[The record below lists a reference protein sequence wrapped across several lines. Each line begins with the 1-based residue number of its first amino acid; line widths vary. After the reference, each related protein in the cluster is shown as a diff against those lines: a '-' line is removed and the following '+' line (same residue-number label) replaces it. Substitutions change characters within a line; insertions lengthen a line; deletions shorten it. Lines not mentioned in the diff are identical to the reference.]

1 MMDEIQYAAA
11 VNQIGYPINGQK
23 TAIFTEKTSEF
34 HIDEEGTKKI
44 VYRGRTSQ
52 PAYDQSSGSEV
63 RRADFS
69 ELAKPGTYVV
79 VDDEGN
85 RSTPFALEE
94 RPYRELHKGLLKA
107 FYYLRCGVT
116 LDEKYAGEWGH
127 ESCHTKKGAV
137 HGEEGLYLDGNG
149 GWHDAG
155 DYGKYVVAGAK
166 AVADL
171 LLAYEMYPNAFGESI
186 PLPESDQVMPDVLH
200 ECKVELDF
208 LFKMQDQKSG
218 GVYHKLTTR
227 HFPGLS
233 VMPEDDLAELV
244 FSPISA
250 TATACYAAIMAYA
263 SRVYGSYDPS
273 YADRCLHSAE
283 YAWEWLEKH
292 PEAGGFKNPPD
303 ITTGEYGDDC
313 ITDEKYWAAAE
324 LYHTTSQEKYHI
336 AFQQYSKESF
346 PKCELGWADVG
357 GYGTISYL
365 RKGKTDENQA
375 LLSSLQ
381 QELILEAERLLQIC
395 EKDGY
400 GISLEE
406 KDYVWGSNMGLM
418 NRAMILLFA
427 MEWSPKPEYEK
438 AAAQHLHYLLGQ
450 NTLHISY
457 VTGFG
462 THSVMN
468 PHHRP
473 SVGDHVDAPV
483 PGMVA
488 GGPNRNLND
497 EIMERTLKG
506 KPAAAS
512 YIDHEDSYAGN
523 EITIYWNSPAVFV
536 VSYFNQ

>member
-1 MMDEIQYAAA
+1 MHKMKRSVA

-23 TAIFTEKTSEF
+23 TAIVTEKSSGF
-34 HIDEEGTKKI
+34 HIAEEGTNKI
-44 VYRGRTSQ
+44 VYRGNASPPTF
-52 PAYDQSSGSEV
+52 DLSSGSIV
-63 RRADFS
+63 RKADFS
-69 ELAKPGTYVV
+69 ELSKPGTYVV

-85 RSTPFALEE
+85 RSTPFVVEE
-94 RPYRELHKGLLKA
+94 RPYVELHNGLLKA

-116 LDEKYAGEWGH
+116 LDERYAGKWGH
-127 ESCHTKKGAV
+127 ESCHTTLGAV

-171 LLAYEMYPNAFGESI
+171 LLAYEMYPKAFSKSI
-186 PLPESDQVMPDVLH
+186 PLPESDQLMPDVLH

-208 LFKMQDQKSG
+208 LFKMQDKRSG

-250 TATACYAAIMAYA
+250 AATASYAAIMAFA
-263 SRVYGSYDPS
+263 SRIYRSYDPS
-273 YADRCLHSAE
+273 YADKCLNSAE
-283 YAWEWLEKH
+283 YAWEWIMEH
-292 PEAGGFKNPPD
+292 PEAGDFKNPPD

-313 ITDEKYWAAAE
+313 IYDEKYWAAAE
-324 LYHTTSQEKYHI
+324 LYHTTNQEEYHF
-336 AFQQYSKESF
+336 AFRHYSTKSF
-346 PKCELGWADVG
+346 SKCELGWADVG

-365 RKGKTDENQA
+365 RKGKTEESQS
-375 LLSSLQ
+375 LYTSLQ
-381 QELILEAERLLQIC
+381 QELIQEAERLLVIC

-406 KDYVWGSNMGLM
+406 NDYIWGSNMVLM
-418 NRAMILLFA
+418 NRAMLLLIA
-427 MEWSPKPEYEK
+427 REWSPKPEYVN
-438 AAAQHLHYLLGQ
+438 AATQHLHYLLGK
-450 NTLHISY
+450 NTLYLSY

-462 THSVMN
+462 TRSVMN

-483 PGMVA
+483 PGMVV

-497 EIMERTLKG
+497 EIMEQTLKG

>member
-1 MMDEIQYAAA
+1 MNEMKCAIAM
-11 VNQIGYPINGQK
+11 NQIGFSLNGQK
-23 TAIFTEKTSEF
+23 TAVFNEKSSEF
-34 HIDEEGTKKI
+34 YIEEEGTKRI
-44 VYRGRTSQ
+44 VYRGKTSQ
-52 PAYDQSSGSEV
+52 PTFDRSSGRKV
-63 RRADFS
+63 RKADFT
-69 ELAKPGTYVV
+69 ELDKPGTYVV

-85 RSTPFALEE
+85 RSTPFVVEE
-94 RPYRELHKGLLKA
+94 RPYGELHNGLMKA
-107 FYYLRCGVT
+107 FYYLRCGET

-127 ESCHTKKGAV
+127 ESCHTKLGAV
-137 HGEEGLYLDGNG
+137 HGEGGVYLDGNG

-171 LLAYEMYPNAFGESI
+171 LLAYEMYPKAFVTSI

-208 LFKMQDQKSG
+208 LFKMQDKRSG

-233 VMPEDDLAELV
+233 VMPEDDLDELV

-250 TATACYAAIMAYA
+250 AATASYAAIMAYA
-263 SRVYGSYDPS
+263 SRIYRAHDSS
-273 YADRCLHSAE
+273 YADQCLRSAE
-283 YAWEWLEKH
+283 YAWEWLMKH
-292 PEAGGFKNPPD
+292 PEAGGFKNPVD

-313 ITDEKYWAAAE
+313 LFDEKYWAAAE
-324 LYHTTSQEKYHI
+324 LYHTTNQEEYHS
-336 AFQQYSKESF
+336 AFQEYSTETF

-365 RKGKTDENQA
+365 RKGKTEENQA
-375 LLSSLQ
+375 LYVSLQ
-381 QELILEAERLLQIC
+381 QELISEAERLLSIC

-406 KDYVWGSNMGLM
+406 NDYMWGSNMVVM
-418 NRAMILLFA
+418 NRAMLLLIA
-427 MEWSPKPEYEK
+427 REWSSKPEYEK

-450 NTLHISY
+450 NTLHLSY

-462 THSVMN
+462 PHSVMN

-497 EIMERTLKG
+497 EIMARTLKG

-536 VSYFNQ
+536 VSHYNQ

>member
-1 MMDEIQYAAA
+1 MNEMKCTVAM
-11 VNQIGYPINGQK
+11 NQIGYPINGQK
-23 TAIFTEKTSEF
+23 TAIFTEKSSGF
-34 HIDEEGTKKI
+34 HIEEEGTKRM
-44 VYRGRTSQ
+44 VYRGKTSQ
-52 PAYDQSSGSEV
+52 PTFDRSSGSEV
-63 RRADFS
+63 RKADFS
-69 ELAKPGTYVV
+69 ELAKLGTYVV
-79 VDDEGN
+79 VDDAGN
-85 RSTPFALEE
+85 RSTPFVVKE
-94 RPYRELHKGLLKA
+94 RPYDELHKGLLKA
-107 FYYLRCGVT
+107 FYYLRCGET
-116 LDEKYAGEWGH
+116 LDERYAEEWGH
-127 ESCHTKKGAV
+127 KSCHTKLGAV
-137 HGEEGLYLDGNG
+137 HGEEGIYLDGNG

-171 LLAYEMYPNAFGESI
+171 LLAYELYPKAFVTPI

-208 LFKMQDQKSG
+208 LFKMQDKRSG

-233 VMPEDDLAELV
+233 VMPEDDLDELV

-250 TATACYAAIMAYA
+250 AATASYAAIMAFA
-263 SRVYGSYDPS
+263 SRIYRSYDSS
-273 YADRCLHSAE
+273 YADKCLSSAE
-283 YAWEWLEKH
+283 YAWKWLMKH
-292 PEAGGFKNPPD
+292 PEAGCFKNPAD
-303 ITTGEYGDDC
+303 ITTGEYGDGC
-313 ITDEKYWAAAE
+313 LSDEKYWAAAE
-324 LYHTTSQEKYHI
+324 LYHTTNQEEYHSAFRKY
-336 AFQQYSKESF
+336 STESF

-365 RKGKTDENQA
+365 RKGKTEENQSLYA
-375 LLSSLQ
+375 SLQ
-381 QELILEAERLLQIC
+381 QEMISEAERLLSIC
-395 EKDGY
+395 ENDGY

-406 KDYVWGSNMGLM
+406 KDYMWGSNMVLM
-418 NRAMILLFA
+418 NRAMLLLIA
-427 MEWSPKPEYEK
+427 MEWSPKPEYVK
-438 AAAQHLHYLLGQ
+438 AATQHLHYLLGQ
-450 NTLHISY
+450 NTLQLSY